1 MIVIFIKH
9 ITVRLIV
16 KNCYE
21 DFLLR
26 NPLLWSAME
35 LYLLWLE
42 GGIQRSQRVS
52 SDRQLQ
58 RPVKVGRDPLRSE
71 VVINN
76 PTVSG
81 LHVAIYFD
89 STAEQ
94 FLISNLR
101 ETNPPLLNGKK
112 LREQP
117 MPLSHNCRLQLGE
130 VMVTVQVLQT
140 VPANAEYGLKC
151 PNAKCGKV
159 SPYDSLKLVCPWCG
173 TSLASAPS
181 VIVPRS

>member
-1 MIVIFIKH
+1 
-9 ITVRLIV
+9 
-16 KNCYE
+16 
-21 DFLLR
+21 
-26 NPLLWSAME
+26 ME
-35 LYLLWLE
+35 LHLLWLE

-58 RPVKVGRDPLRSE
+58 RPVKLGRDPLRSE

-117 MPLSHNCRLQLGE
+117 MPLSHDCRLQLGE
-130 VMVTVQVLQT
+130 VMVTVQVHQT

-151 PNAKCGKV
+151 PNPKCGKV

-181 VIVPRS
+181 VIVPRT

>member
-1 MIVIFIKH
+1 M
-9 ITVRLIV
+9 
-16 KNCYE
+16 
-21 DFLLR
+21 
-26 NPLLWSAME
+26 
-35 LYLLWLE
+35 
-42 GGIQRSQRVS
+42 QRSQTVK
-52 SDRQLQ
+52 SDRQFQ

-89 STAEQ
+89 PTAEQ
-94 FLISNLR
+94 FLVTNLR
-101 ETNPPLLNGKK
+101 ESNPPLLNGKRLK
-112 LREQP
+112 QEP

-130 VMVTVQVLQT
+130 VMVQIHQT

-151 PNAKCGKV
+151 PNPKCGKV
-159 SPYDSLKLVCPWCG
+159 SPYESLKLVCPWCG